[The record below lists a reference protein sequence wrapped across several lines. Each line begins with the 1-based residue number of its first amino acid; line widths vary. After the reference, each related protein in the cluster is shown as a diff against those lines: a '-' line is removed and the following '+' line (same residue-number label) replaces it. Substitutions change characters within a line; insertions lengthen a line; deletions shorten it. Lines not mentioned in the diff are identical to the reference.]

1 MINLNNAAT
10 LRRRILAGILG
21 IATLATFGCTSA
33 GDGATQAPEAPA
45 QSAESS
51 TEASTAPAADKAP
64 YIIVVNGPVSD
75 PFFQPMKLG
84 SDDAA
89 AVLGMTDYQ
98 YSASKDYSNVIPDYV
113 ALLDQAIAKNP
124 DGLVVWNF
132 NADSLGPGIKRA
144 VEQGIPVVTISSGLD
159 TWESEGALTF
169 IGEDKVGS
177 GLAAG
182 KAAAASGVKHL
193 LCINNAAS
201 NPGLQQRC
209 DGAEQGMKEGGGVSE
224 QLIIPA
230 TDVNDPAS
238 ATQSI
243 QGYLSSHADIDGVWA
258 QNSSISVYAADA
270 IKNLGKTGQ
279 IKLSTLGISKGAIEL
294 LREGTLNGIVDTQ
307 QYLWGYEAMVILDQ
321 YIRYGIHPV
330 GAVVPGAIA
339 IGEDNLEETLAIVDK
354 YPGVR
359 GAN

>member
-1 MINLNNAAT
+1 MIESNGT
-10 LRRRILAGILG
+10 TKMWRRILVGVVS
-21 IATLATFGCTSA
+21 IAAVGAAFGCST
-33 GDGATQAPEAPA
+33 GDDSKTQPTDSKAQPTGAPTD
-45 QSAESS
+45 S
-51 TEASTAPAADKAP
+51 KAP
-64 YIIVVNGPVSD
+64 YIIAVNGPVSD
-75 PFFQPMKLG
+75 AFFQPMKLG

-89 AVLGMTDYQ
+89 ALLGMTDYQ

-124 DGLVVWNF
+124 DGLIVWNF

-144 VEQGIPVVTISSGLD
+144 VEQGIPVVTISSGMD
-159 TWESEGALTF
+159 TWESEGVLTF

-182 KAAAASGVKHL
+182 KAAAATGVKHL
-193 LCINNAAS
+193 LCVNNAAS

-209 DGAEQGMKEGGGVSE
+209 DGAEQGMKESGGVSE
-224 QLIIPA
+224 QIIIPA
-230 TDVNDPAS
+230 TDVNNPAS
-238 ATQSI
+238 ATQTI
-243 QGYLSSHADIDGVWA
+243 QGHLSSHPDIDGVWT
-258 QNSSISVYAADA
+258 QNSSIAIYAADA
-270 IKNLGKTGQ
+270 IKNIGKTGE

-294 LREGTLNGIVDTQ
+294 LRDGTLDGIVDTQ
-307 QYLWGYEAMVILDQ
+307 QYLWGFQAIMILDQ

-330 GAVVPGAIA
+330 GAVIPGAIA
-339 IGEDNLEETLAIVDK
+339 IDKNNLDQTLEIVAQ